1 MYPLIPLLIVNCIG
15 RMGLRAFHK
24 GKSVH
29 SQQLMRGRI
38 LAQGFTVAAMV
49 IGGIGLNIPIHDRP
63 KDMEEKMKRL
73 DVEKLNNKIT

>member
-1 MYPLIPLLIVNCIG
+1 
-15 RMGLRAFHK
+15 MGLRAFHK
-24 GKSVH
+24 GKSLQ

-38 LAQGFTVAAMV
+38 LAQGFTVIAMV

-73 DVEKLNNKIT
+73 EDEKLNNKIT